1 MGQTQ
6 SLVYAVP
13 VGEKKEG
20 ESHIYRN
27 PTHINQLLDNFEGER
42 TVQGMFLRACRLY
55 PENRCIGK
63 QITTGLN
70 SRHYKYSTYKEVKQN
85 AEYLGS
91 GIINL
96 NLIPKPEVFEDQQ
109 LKMIGV
115 FSKNREEWLIL
126 DIANT
131 FYGNTMIPL
140 YETLGFESLPYIF
153 EQTQLSTLFI
163 SESNAQTIL
172 KVSNYHSLKK
182 IVCFDELN
190 QEIIEK
196 FNQRGIEVI
205 LYEQV
210 IQAGKAKIHTY
221 VQVSENNI
229 FTFSYTSGTTGLP
242 KGVMLRHKN
251 FVSVS
256 GGVVF
261 QGVIANEN
269 DVYLSYLPLP
279 HVLER
284 FVVITLLGYGST
296 ICMYGGDVQKIN
308 QDLQLVKPTL
318 FMSVP
323 RLYFRIYQVIKQKF
337 EGLQGFQKKLCE
349 QALSSKLYY
358 LKNGGHVEHR
368 FWDNLIFK
376 KTKEALGGRV
386 RYMLSGSAPM
396 SSEVI
401 DFLKCVICAPFI
413 EGYGQTEGCGG
424 SFITRA
430 EDSISGHVGG
440 VFPNIEFKVIDVP
453 EMNYHSTDINQQG
466 QITPRGEIC
475 LRGNAIFAGYYKDIE
490 KTKEMIDKDGWI
502 HSGDVGVIKPNGALQ
517 IIDRV
522 KNIFK
527 LSQGEYIAPEKIEG
541 IYTRVNGVTE
551 AFVYGDS
558 SKSYCIAI
566 IVPDKQFVLNL
577 GAQFGINQTFEE
589 LCQNDNIIKHFLEQI
604 TKQGKLEKLNGLE
617 NIKKLYLE
625 PVSFVTHGL
634 TSNTLKLMRHKAKA
648 FFTVQIN
655 KLYLGSD

>member
-1 MGQTQ
+1 MGQAQ
-6 SLVYAVP
+6 SLIYAVP

-20 ESHIYRN
+20 ESNVYRN
-27 PTHINQLLDNFEGER
+27 PTHVAKLLDNFEGEK

-63 QITTGLN
+63 QITTGQN
-70 SRHYKYSTYKEVKQN
+70 SKHYKYMTYKEVKQD

-131 FYGNTMIPL
+131 LYGNTMIPL

-153 EQTQLSTLFI
+153 EQTQLNTLFI

-172 KVSNYHSLKK
+172 KVSNYHALKN
-182 IVCFDELN
+182 IICFDELS

-196 FNQRGIEVI
+196 FNQKGLKVMP
-205 LYEQV
+205 YEQV
-210 IQAGKAKIHTY
+210 IQAGKAKVHAYFEVT
-221 VQVSENNI
+221 ENNI

-261 QGVIANEN
+261 QGIVVSQK

-296 ICMYGGDVQKIN
+296 ICMYGGDVQKLN
-308 QDLQLVKPTL
+308 QDLQMVKPTL

-323 RLYFRIYQVIKQKF
+323 RLYFRIYTTIKQKL
-337 EGLQGFQKKLCE
+337 ESLQGAKKKLCE
-349 QALSSKLYY
+349 QALSSKQYY

-368 FWDNLIFK
+368 FWDNMVFN

-396 SSEVI
+396 SAEVI

-424 SFITRA
+424 SFITKA

-453 EMNYHSTDINQQG
+453 EMNYHSTDVNENN

-475 LRGNAIFAGYYKDIE
+475 LRGNAIFAGYYKEEE

-502 HSGDVGVIKPNGALQ
+502 HSGDVGVIRPNGALQ

-541 IYTRVNGVTE
+541 IYQRVNGVTE

-558 SKSYCIAI
+558 SKSYCIGF

-577 GAQFGINQTFEE
+577 GNQFGLNQTFEE
-589 LCQNDNIIKHFLEQI
+589 LCKNKDIVKYFLDQV
-604 TKQGKLEKLNGLE
+604 TRQGKLEKLNGLE
-617 NIKKLYLE
+617 NVKQLYLE
-625 PVSFVTHGL
+625 PISFIVHGL

-648 FFTVQIN
+648 FFANQIN
-655 KLYLGSD
+655 ELYSISE